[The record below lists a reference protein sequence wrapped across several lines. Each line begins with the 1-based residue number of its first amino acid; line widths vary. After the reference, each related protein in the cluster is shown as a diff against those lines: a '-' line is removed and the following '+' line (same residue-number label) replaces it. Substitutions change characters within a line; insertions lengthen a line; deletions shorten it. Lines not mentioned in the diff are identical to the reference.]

1 MARNR
6 QTAWR
11 VEGYRQEIR
20 DHGGPL
26 AETRGQ
32 ERTAFPDRRVFR
44 HGGFVAGRGQ
54 AHAPQDRLM
63 PRRTGSC
70 PAGQAHA
77 PQAAPY
83 RQTRVRQARRGGGLP
98 GLLLVG
104 AALREEVARGA
115 PVRRR
120 RVPRARLARRRH
132 AGRFRRGR
140 RHDRRRGRQGPLPGR
155 HVPALEHAVRGRDA
169 GRERGMRV
177 RGAGPDPRPHRHGAP
192 RAGARQRHA
201 ARATASR
208 GTRSPW
214 CACSP
219 CSATTTGSRR
229 GPATRIP
236 ATRKGPSRTRSASCA
251 ATSWPQAQRGEP
263 QTAGEAS
270 AVEVRR
276 DRGRGPLPFRQ
287 ADTRAVR
294 RGARGDAAA
303 AARVSTRSNESSARP
318 TRRATSRSARPVTS
332 RARHG
337 AAGRCSPACARSR
350 RRSAPPTAGT

>member
-63 PRRTGSC
+63 PRKQRHTARRVYARLVEEEGFQGSYSSVQRYVKRWREEHRSDGDGYLELDWRAGVMQVDFGEAVATIGGGDVRVHC
-70 PAGQAHA
+70 LVATFPHSNMRYVAAMPGENAECVCEGPAQILDHIGMAPRVLVLDNATRRGPPRRVGQGHRGA
-77 PQAAPY
+77 
-83 RQTRVRQARRGGGLP
+83 RVRH
-98 GLLLVG
+98 V
-104 AALREEVARGA
+104 LR
-115 PVRRR
+115 
-120 RVPRARLARRRH
+120 
-132 AGRFRRGR
+132 
-140 RHDRRRGRQGPLPGR
+140 PLPAR
-155 HVPALEHAVRGRDA
+155 DEVLQPVFRQRERVR
-169 GRERGMRV
+169 RERGRLP
-177 RGAGPDPRPHRHGAP
+177 APQPHG
-192 RAGARQRHA
+192 
-201 ARATASR
+201 
-208 GTRSPW
+208 
-214 CACSP
+214 
-219 CSATTTGSRR
+219 
-229 GPATRIP
+229 
-236 ATRKGPSRTRSASCA
+236 
-251 ATSWPQAQRGEP
+251 PQAQRGEP

>member
-20 DHGGPL
+20 DHGGLL
-26 AETRGQ
+26 AETRGR
-32 ERTAFPDRRVFR
+32 EGTAFPDRRAFR
-44 HGGFVAGRGQ
+44 HGGFVAVR
-54 AHAPQDRLM
+54 
-63 PRRTGSC
+63 
-70 PAGQAHA
+70 GQAHA

-83 RQTRVRQARRGGGLP
+83 RQTRVRQARRGGGIR
-98 GLLLVG
+98 GLVLVG

-115 PVRRR
+115 SVRRR
-120 RVPRARLARRRH
+120 RVPRARLGRRRH

-177 RGAGPDPRPHRHGAP
+177 RGAGPDPRPHRHGSP
-192 RAGARQRHA
+192 RAGVRQRH
-201 ARATASR
+201 
-208 GTRSPW
+208 
-214 CACSP
+214 
-219 CSATTTGSRR
+219 RR
-229 GPATRIP
+229 GPPRRVGQGHRGARVRHVLRPLP
-236 ATRKGPSRTRSASCA
+236 ARDEILQPVFRQREGIRRERGRLPAPQPHG
-251 ATSWPQAQRGEP
+251 PQAQRGES

-270 AVEVRR
+270 AVEARR
-276 DRGRGPLPFRQ
+276 DRGFGPLPFRQ

-294 RGARGDAAA
+294 RGPRGTAAA
-303 AARVSTRSNESSARP
+303 AARVSTRSNGSSARP
-318 TRRATSRSARPVTS
+318 TRRATSRSARSVTS

>member
-20 DHGGPL
+20 DHGGLL
-26 AETRGQ
+26 AETRGR
-32 ERTAFPDRRVFR
+32 EGTAFPDRRAFR
-44 HGGFVAGRGQ
+44 HGGFVAVR
-54 AHAPQDRLM
+54 
-63 PRRTGSC
+63 
-70 PAGQAHA
+70 GQAHA

-83 RQTRVRQARRGGGLP
+83 RQTRVRQARRGGGIP

-115 PVRRR
+115 SVRRR

-140 RHDRRRGRQGPLPGR
+140 RHDRRQRRQDPLPGR

-177 RGAGPDPRPHRHGAP
+177 RGAGPDPRPHRHGSP
-192 RAGARQRHA
+192 RAGVRQRH
-201 ARATASR
+201 
-208 GTRSPW
+208 
-214 CACSP
+214 
-219 CSATTTGSRR
+219 RR
-229 GPATRIP
+229 GPPRRVEQGDSGARVRHVLRPLP
-236 ATRKGPSRTRSASCA
+236 ARDEVLQPVFRQREGIRRERGRLPAPQPHG
-251 ATSWPQAQRGEP
+251 PQAQRGEP
-263 QTAGEAS
+263 QAAGEAS
-270 AVEVRR
+270 AVETRR
-276 DRGRGPLPFRQ
+276 DRGRGPPPFRQ

-294 RGARGDAAA
+294 RGPRGTAAA
-303 AARVSTRSNESSARP
+303 AARVSTRSNGSSARP
-318 TRRATSRSARPVTS
+318 TRRTTSRSARPVTS